1 MGVSINTNTSHETQR
16 NLFGALKKSMQNCA
30 MSAAGCA
37 VSGAAEADVKFAN
50 TVTYAIGGV
59 IKTKSTATVDMS
71 AQTTPA
77 LDDQAADTQCNYLI
91 CINAAGTAYVVQGT
105 PSADADTAAEWP
117 ATPAGSVCVGGFVVK
132 NEMTYKYVP
141 GTTAWNATNLT
152 ETFYDFTASPAD
164 ILE

>member
-1 MGVSINTNTSHETQR
+1 MGVSINTSTSHAAQR
-16 NLFGALKKSMQNCA
+16 TLFGAVKNNTQNYA

-37 VSGAAEADVKFAN
+37 VSGASGADVKFAN

-91 CINAAGTAYVVQGT
+91 CINAAATAYVVQGT

-132 NEMTYKYVP
+132 NEMTYEYVP
-141 GTTAWNATNLT
+141 GTTTWDAASLT